1 MTNSYKEEQD
11 YIFTRVNDL
20 FSIAYNKER
29 VVFSPFWNECQIAFA
44 KQKIDSDHLKNY
56 IFFGGHEESER
67 KILGVFPSY
76 TKPDK
81 NMFPIASFSFL
92 VPKGYQI
99 SHRDVLGAL
108 TSLNIS
114 RDHIGDILVS
124 DDYGVFHLKESVS
137 TVVRQELHKIGRVG
151 IKLNDGADYE
161 ILPKRRFKDITGAVA
176 SLRFDAVVAL
186 IAKCSR
192 EKASE
197 KIKSG
202 LVSINYLPVI
212 VPKKNISPGDLI
224 TIRGIGKF
232 KIDDCI
238 SYTKKG
244 RRFLTIHQ
252 FV

>member
-20 FSIAYNKER
+20 FSITYHKER
-29 VVFSPFWNECQIAFA
+29 VVFSHFWNERQIAFA
-44 KQKIDSDHLKNY
+44 KQKIYSKRLKNY
-56 IFFGGHEESER
+56 IFFGGYEESER

-76 TKPDK
+76 SKPDE
-81 NMFPIASFSFL
+81 NTFPIASFSFAI
-92 VPKGYQI
+92 PKGYQI

-124 DDYGVFHLKESVS
+124 EGYGVFYLKESVAP
-137 TVVRQELHKIGRVG
+137 VVRQELHKIGRVG
-151 IKLNDGADYE
+151 IKLNDGVDYK
-161 ILPKRRFKDITGAVA
+161 ILPKRCFKDITGVVA

-186 IAKCSR
+186 LAKCSR
-192 EKASE
+192 EKAVE

-202 LVSINYLPVI
+202 LASINYIPVI
-212 VPKKNISPGDLI
+212 VYKKEIKPGDLI

-232 KIDDCI
+232 KIDDCVN
-238 SYTKKG
+238 YTKKG
-244 RRFLTIHQ
+244 RIFLTIHQ